1 MQQRSFTSS
10 VVRDD
15 VSAALDIG
23 GAEERLELPSLANG
37 GRRASDERLV
47 VGGGA
52 GLGGDAAAAR
62 VVARLDSLEGSVGSV
77 QAQMQRTADMVEK
90 VLDAILHQDS

>member
-1 MQQRSFTSS
+1 MAGAARRTS
-10 VVRDD
+10 
-15 VSAALDIG
+15 
-23 GAEERLELPSLANG
+23 
-37 GRRASDERLV
+37 LV

-77 QAQMQRTADMVEK
+77 QQQMQRTADMVEK